1 MISFFFVRKVYI
13 QPQGKL
19 INYCMIIAIN
29 LISYP
34 HLKAMKRNISLP
46 GGELREASWIC
57 RWIFKGWGSPS
68 WRWWGCTV
76 PPWKWTNGL
85 PKRDHSK
92 RKFHFPLYFME
103 HVSFRG
109 SKYVD
114 HPYIC
119 DFWSSRK
126 PVFTKNI
133 RIMTRTAP
141 NLLELYSMIQMGKKN
156 LTCFYHLLPKSTKSW
171 WDNRT
176 TSCTSW
182 GQ

>member
-46 GGELREASWIC
+46 GGELRELLEFAVGFS
-57 RWIFKGWGSPS
+57 RVGA
-68 WRWWGCTV
+68 V
-76 PPWKWTNGL
+76 PVGDGGDVRYPPENERMAPK
-85 PKRDHSK
+85 KRDHSK
-92 RKFHFPLYFME
+92 RKFHVLLYFME

-141 NLLELYSMIQMGKKN
+141 NLLELYSMIQIGKKT

-171 WDNRT
+171 WDNGT